1 MRVVAL
7 AVLLALFALPAAAQE
22 SNESRHQDGVTDQ
35 SPSKPETPDI
45 PIQPHIADV
54 PDMSG
59 LAQLDST
66 FEHITSFDSDI
77 TVAANGELTVA
88 ETIAVIARGDQ
99 IIHGIFRD
107 FPTRYKDKHGADV
120 HVRFDVVSVDMD
132 GHDEPYTTDGIDSGV
147 RVKIGDKDTTLTTG
161 PHVFKLTYVTSR
173 QIGFFANYD
182 ELYWNV
188 TGNGWGFQ
196 IDQAAVTIRLP
207 VKAKISQHSVY
218 TGAVG
223 STDQNATAQEMS
235 PNVIHFVTTRALQP
249 NEGLTVAV
257 GFSKG
262 VIAPPS
268 AAELQR
274 EFIRDNA
281 GVIVALLGVFALAIF
296 YLVTWWQHGRDPKRG
311 TIIPLYS
318 APAGLSPEAVRYIHR
333 MAYDRKAFA
342 AALINM
348 AVKGYLKIT
357 EAHSVYTLE
366 RTGKSEADCGLSPGE
381 IGMATVLFTDGVK
394 SSIELKQSNHSA
406 VQSAISALQ
415 SALRTECDKHYFIT
429 NGGWFAGGVAIL
441 LLTGVAASLLSEDGG
456 ATMVPLLLLTLA
468 SIGLCY
474 LLHRMWTNWVTVFT
488 GPGSLFRNLLG
499 AVFLT
504 VLALPGAFLFL
515 AFLLGSPASVW
526 AALAMSIGGLLVY
539 VFHQLLKAPTVLGA
553 QTLDQID
560 GFKMYLETAE
570 KDRLEM
576 LNPPAVTPAV
586 FEKFLPYAIAL
597 DCENRWSRKFE
608 QQAAAAG
615 FTQDQHY
622 GYTPTWYVG
631 NSFANLGTAGFISS
645 IGSSVAS
652 AAASASTAPGSSSG
666 SGGGG
671 FSGGGGGGGGGGGW

>member
-1 MRVVAL
+1 MRAVAL
-7 AVLLALFALPAAAQE
+7 ALLLALFALPAAAQE

-35 SPSKPETPDI
+35 SPSKPAAPDTP
-45 PIQPHIADV
+45 PTPDV

-59 LAQLDST
+59 IAQLDSS

-88 ETIAVIARGDQ
+88 ETIAVIARGEQ
-99 IIHGIFRD
+99 ITHGIYRD

-120 HVRFDVVSVDMD
+120 HVRFDVVSVTMD
-132 GHDEPYTTDGIDSGV
+132 GHDEPYSTDSIDNGV

-161 PHVFKLTYVTSR
+161 PHVFKLTYVTAR

-188 TGNGWGFQ
+188 TGNGWAFQ

-207 VKAKISQHSVY
+207 VKAKITQHSVY

-223 STDQNATAQEMS
+223 STDQNATSQEMS

-281 GVIVALLGVFALAIF
+281 GVVVALLGVFALATF

-311 TIIPLYS
+311 TIIPLYN

-348 AVKGYLKIT
+348 AVKGYLKIS
-357 EAHSVYTLE
+357 EAKGVYTLE
-366 RTGKSEADCGLSPGE
+366 RTGKSEAECGLSPGE
-381 IGMATVLFTDGVK
+381 IGMATALFTGGLK

-415 SALRTECDKHYFIT
+415 RALKTECDKHYFIT
-429 NGGWFAGGVAIL
+429 NGGWFAGGVAVL
-441 LLTGVAASLLSEDGG
+441 LLTGLAAALLSEDS
-456 ATMVPLLLLTLA
+456 ATAIGVFFWLSIW
-468 SIGLCY
+468 SIGTSF
-474 LLHRMWTNWVTVFT
+474 LLHQMWTNWVTVFT
-488 GPGSLFRNLLG
+488 GPGSRFMNLLS
-499 AVFLT
+499 AVLMT
-504 VLALPGAFLFL
+504 VFAVPFTVGLLFGL
-515 AFLLGSPASVW
+515 FMFGSAVSGW
-526 AALAMSIGGLLVY
+526 AAFALSIGGILVY

-597 DCENRWSRKFE
+597 DCENRWSKKFE

-615 FTQDQHY
+615 FTQDQNY

-631 NSFANLGTAGFISS
+631 NSFASLGTAGFISS
-645 IGSSVAS
+645 IGSS
-652 AAASASTAPGSSSG
+652 
-666 SGGGG
+666 
-671 FSGGGGGGGGGGGW
+671 

>member
-1 MRVVAL
+1 MRAAAL
-7 AVLLALFALPAAAQE
+7 ALLLALVALPATAQE
-22 SNESRHQDGVTDQ
+22 QSETRHQEGVTDT
-35 SPSKPETPDI
+35 SPTTPATPDT
-45 PIQPHIADV
+45 QPAPAT
-54 PDMSG
+54 PDFSG
-59 LAQLDST
+59 VGQLDSS

-88 ETIAVIARGDQ
+88 ETIAVIARDEQ
-99 IIHGIFRD
+99 ITHGIYRD
-107 FPTRYKDKHGADV
+107 FPTRYTDKHGAAV
-120 HVRFDVVSVDMD
+120 HVRFDVVSVVMD
-132 GHDEPYTTDGIDSGV
+132 GHDEPYTTEGIDNGV
-147 RVKIGDKDTTLTTG
+147 RVKIGDKDTSLNTG
-161 PHVFKLTYVTSR
+161 PHVFKLTYITSR
-173 QIGFFANYD
+173 QIGFFPNYD

-188 TGNGWGFQ
+188 TGNGWAFQ
-196 IDQAAVTIRLP
+196 IDQAAVTIHLP
-207 VKAKISQHSVY
+207 VAARIIQHSVY

-223 STDQNATAQEMS
+223 STDQNATAQEIS
-235 PNVIHFVTTRALQP
+235 PNVIHFVTSRALQP

-262 VIAPPS
+262 AIAPPS

-281 GVIVALLGVFALAIF
+281 GVIVALLGLFALGIY

-311 TIIPLYS
+311 TIIPLYN

-348 AVKGYLKIT
+348 AVKGYLKISEEHGT
-357 EAHSVYTLE
+357 YTLE
-366 RTGKSEADCGLSPGE
+366 RVGKSEMDCGLSPGE
-381 IGMATVLFTDGVK
+381 IGMGTALFAGGSHSK
-394 SSIELKQSNHSA
+394 IELKQSNHSA
-406 VQSAISALQ
+406 VQSAISTLQ
-415 SALRTECDKHYFIT
+415 RSLKAECDKHYFIT

-441 LLTGVAASLLSEDGG
+441 LLTALAAALLSEESG
-456 ATMVPLLLLTLA
+456 AAIGVLLWLSVW
-468 SIGLCY
+468 SIGCAF
-474 LLHRMWTNWVTVFT
+474 LLHQTWTNWVTVFT
-488 GPGSLFRNLLG
+488 GPGSRFMNLISAIFMTLF
-499 AVFLT
+499 AVPFAIGL
-504 VLALPGAFLFL
+504 VFGLFM
-515 AFLLGSPASVW
+515 FGSAVQAW
-526 AALAMSIGGLLVY
+526 AAVALSVGGVLVY

-597 DCENRWSRKFE
+597 DCENRWSQKFE

-615 FTQDQHY
+615 FTQDQNY
-622 GYTPTWYVG
+622 GYTPLWYSG

>member
-1 MRVVAL
+1 MKAAL
-7 AVLLALFALPAAAQE
+7 FALLLALFALPAVAQE
-22 SNESRHQDGVTDQ
+22 SNESRHQDGVTDE
-35 SPSKPETPDI
+35 SPAKPATPDTLRI
-45 PIQPHIADV
+45 PDV

-59 LAQLDST
+59 LAQLDSS

-88 ETIAVIARGDQ
+88 ETISVIARDDQ
-99 IIHGIFRD
+99 IKHGIYRD
-107 FPTRYKDKHGADV
+107 FPTRYKDKHGAAV
-120 HVRFDVVSVDMD
+120 HVRFDVVSVVMD
-132 GHDEPYTTDGIDSGV
+132 GHDEPYTTDSIDNGV

-161 PHVFKLTYVTSR
+161 PHVFKLTYITSR
-173 QIGFFANYD
+173 QIGFFPNYD

-207 VKAKISQHSVY
+207 AKAKITQHSVY
-218 TGAVG
+218 TGAAG
-223 STDQNATAQEMS
+223 STDQNATSQEIA

-257 GFSKG
+257 GFNKG

-311 TIIPLYS
+311 TIIPLYN

-348 AVKGYLKIT
+348 AVKGYLKIS
-357 EAHSVYTLE
+357 EAHGVYTLA
-366 RTGKSEADCGLSPGE
+366 RTGKSETECGLAPGE
-381 IGMATVLFTDGVK
+381 IGMATALFTGDLK
-394 SSIELKQSNHSA
+394 SSIELRQTNHSA

-415 SALRTECDKHYFIT
+415 RSLKTECDKHYFIT

-441 LLTGVAASLLSEDGG
+441 LLTGLAAALLSEDGG
-456 ATMVPLLLLTLA
+456 GAVLVFLWLALWSVGTSFLLHQAWDKWATVFVGPGSRFMNFLSAIVVTVIAIPF
-468 SIGLCY
+468 SIGL
-474 LLHRMWTNWVTVFT
+474 LV
-488 GPGSLFRNLLG
+488 GLFG
-499 AVFLT
+499 FGTAVS
-504 VLALPGAFLFL
+504 A
-515 AFLLGSPASVW
+515 W
-526 AALAMSIGGLLVY
+526 AAFALCIGGVLVY
-539 VFHQLLKAPTVLGA
+539 IFHQLLKAPTVLGA

-597 DCENRWSRKFE
+597 DCENRWSKKFE
-608 QQAAAAG
+608 QQASAAG
-615 FTQDQHY
+615 FTQDQNY
-622 GYTPTWYVG
+622 GYTPTWYSG